1 MNNLPE
7 PAVAGNQTAT
17 DSAASAPRKR
27 IEWLDVAKF
36 VALLITIFFHFQHYD
51 GWRWHTITEFCAVM
65 TLPVFWVAGGYT
77 TRTDFSLWHK
87 FRSLM
92 VPYAVMSVLC
102 VLYQIWAAPDH
113 LSLNT
118 LIGVLYARFYI
129 VGGQESYYGVFM
141 LYNGVLWFLPSFF
154 CGYALLK
161 LIYLIKR
168 LHWQALAAAVCVG
181 VTFLFPYFPILLP
194 WGADMAFFIAPL
206 MWLGHL
212 LRRFRLLERFNWMIF
227 LACAVCYTLLVPLC
241 TGMSYFTSELGANYP
256 CGFFAAFLGTV
267 AWLELFLL
275 LKDTAAARYGSIVAR
290 RQMWIYG
297 LQMIFIDL
305 CFELVIPQYL
315 WGTLLMLYQLLAVL
329 VGGWAAGWLYD
340 NLTAWSRAQKLKF
353 WPFST

>member
-1 MNNLPE
+1 MDNLFE
-7 PAVAGNQTAT
+7 PAVAGNQTTT
-17 DSAASAPRKR
+17 DSAVVAPRKR

-36 VALLITIFFHFQHYD
+36 VALMLAIFFHFQHYD
-51 GWRWHTITEFCAVM
+51 GWRWHAITEFFGVM

-77 TRTDFSLWHK
+77 TRTGFSLWHK
-87 FRSLM
+87 FRTLM

-113 LSLNT
+113 LSMNT
-118 LIGVLYARFYI
+118 LIGILYARFYI
-129 VGGQESYYGVFM
+129 VEGQDYYGVYM
-141 LYNGVLWFLPSFF
+141 LYNIVLWFLPSLF
-154 CGYALLK
+154 CGYVLLK
-161 LIYLIKR
+161 LVYLFKR
-168 LHWQALAAAVCVG
+168 LCWQALAAAVCVG

-194 WGADMAFFIAPL
+194 WGADIAFFIAPL

-212 LRRFRLLERFNWMIF
+212 LRRFRLLERFNWKIF
-227 LACAVCYTLLVPLC
+227 LAGAVCYTLLEPYC
-241 TGMSYFTSELGANYP
+241 TDMSYFNCKLGADYP
-256 CGFFAAFLGTV
+256 CGFFAAFFGAV

-275 LKDTAAARYGSIVAR
+275 LKDTAVARCGSVVAR

-329 VGGWAAGWLYD
+329 IGGWTIGRLYD
-340 NLTAWSRAQKLKF
+340 TLTAWCRAQKLKY